1 MIQKLKFKKL
11 LSEYKSLDY
20 EIQMIKEVLK
30 DAHMEFESYYRRWC
44 AEKDVD
50 LQQLNK
56 NNLKRVEMNFATSET
71 GLSVVEP
78 PKPKKDKHKDIYRS
92 LAKKI
97 HPDKLDSYD
106 SNYWRDYMD
115 FKDATSAM
123 TNENWGKLFEIADR
137 QDVHLKDYDSICKD
151 MEEDIERLRS
161 KIEKEKS
168 SYSWKLYECESEE
181 CKENLVR
188 SFLFQLFRW
197 RE

>member
-11 LSEYKSLDY
+11 LSEYKSLEY
-20 EIQMIKEVLK
+20 EMKMVKEILK
-30 DAHMEFESYYRRWC
+30 DAHMDFEVYHRQWC
-44 AEKDVD
+44 AEKDID

-56 NNLKRVEMNFATSET
+56 DNLKRVEMHLSSSET
-71 GLSVVEP
+71 GISVVEP
-78 PKPKKDKHKDIYRS
+78 PKPKKEKHKDIYRS

-137 QDVHLKDYDSICKD
+137 QDVHLKDYDSICAD
-151 MEEDIERLRS
+151 IEEDIERLRS
-161 KIEKEKS
+161 KIEEQKS
-168 SYSWKLYECESEE
+168 SYSWKLYECETDD
-181 CKENLVR
+181 CKEKLIR